1 MGRGGERWTLG
12 ATRGDT
18 RDAIEVEGC
27 DAGGT
32 RNRTSGSAPVV
43 RPQRSRARRSR
54 RRCWPTLTVRQ
65 FGRKNQRCQAAAS
78 PSGGRYRGSVASA
91 VSPRR
96 RGDLAKTHLSSRS
109 SRPSG
114 TTRDAVR
121 ARVSG
126 SRARDNPYIR
136 KTTRRQRPDWP
147 HTKSS
152 LRAISISKLTMG
164 FGLDSVVFF
173 RDWFDREV
181 PTEGATAHGL
191 ATDEAECTEA
201 GYPRSVRVIP
211 ERVGRET
218 CRRSRR

>member
-1 MGRGGERWTLG
+1 MSGGPSVRRGEIHGTRSKSRDATRVGPGIGRRDRLPSFARSDHARVGPGRGV
-12 ATRGDT
+12 ANP
-18 RDAIEVEGC
+18 DAPVRAEKSAVP
-27 DAGGT
+27 
-32 RNRTSGSAPVV
+32 SGS
-43 RPQRSRARRSR
+43 
-54 RRCWPTLTVRQ
+54 L
-65 FGRKNQRCQAAAS
+65 